1 MRKWLPLL
9 AVCLGNFM
17 LLLDVTIVNVALPDV
32 ADDLGTSFGSLQ
44 WVVDGYTLALAA
56 LVLAAGS
63 VADVFGHR
71 RTYLAGL
78 GLFAA
83 SSLASALAPA
93 VGALVAARAVQGLGG
108 ALMLATSF
116 ALLNASYA
124 GRERGIAY
132 GVWGAVSG
140 GASAIGPVV
149 GGLLTDAGSW
159 RWVFLVNLPISV
171 LAVVLTALR
180 VPPGSGRGRLA
191 DLDVPGVLTFS
202 AATAALTAGL
212 IAADEH
218 GWTAPRAWVPL
229 VAAPVLMLSFVVVER
244 RSARPLLDLTLLHR
258 APFVGVMAGAMLLTF
273 AAFGSYPYLSL
284 WLQSVD
290 GLSAVQAGS
299 ATVPLSATA
308 FVVALGTGRYLQRLR
323 PGTVIGCGLLLVGA
337 GALVNAALVHGGAGW
352 ASMVPG
358 FVVAGIGSG
367 LATPTLGAAAAG
379 SVPIERAGMAAG
391 VLNTMRQLG
400 LTFGIA
406 VLGGVFATRAT
417 HVLGGRGVADPTG
430 VGREVSGGQARQ
442 LLDALPGPA
451 RSALTAAIRAAA
463 VDGVQATFLVC
474 GVAGVLAGVLVL
486 ALHRSRPAVSEAL
499 PDLVDE
505 PSAA

>member
-32 ADDLGTSFGSLQ
+32 AADLGTSFGALQ

-56 LVLAAGS
+56 LVLAVGS

-71 RTYLAGL
+71 RTYLVGL
-78 GLFAA
+78 VVFAA
-83 SSLASALAPA
+83 SSLVSALAPTA
-93 VGALVAARAVQGLGG
+93 GTLVAARAVQGLGG
-108 ALMLATSF
+108 AAMLATSF
-116 ALLNASYA
+116 ALLNASYE
-124 GRERGIAY
+124 GRDRGVAY

-140 GASAIGPVV
+140 GAAAIGPLV

-159 RWVFLVNLPISV
+159 RWVFLVNLPVSV
-171 LAVVLTALR
+171 GAIALTALAVR
-180 VPPGSGRGRLA
+180 PGRGRGRLA
-191 DLDVPGVLTFS
+191 DLDVPGVVLFS
-202 AATAALTAGL
+202 AAAAALTAGL

-218 GWTAPRAWVPL
+218 GWSARGAWLPL
-229 VAAPVLMLSFVVVER
+229 AVTPVLLFAFVRVEV
-244 RSARPLLDLTLLHR
+244 RSPRPLLDLSLLRR
-258 APFVGVMAGAMLLTF
+258 APFVAVMAGAMLLTF
-273 AAFGSYPYLSL
+273 AAFGTYPYISL
-284 WLQSVD
+284 WLQSVA

-308 FVVALGTGRYLQRLR
+308 FVVALGAGRHLHRVR
-323 PGTVIGCGLLLVGA
+323 PGTVIGVGLLLVGA
-337 GALVNAALVHGGAGW
+337 GALVNAALVHGDAGW
-352 ASMVPG
+352 ASMLPG
-358 FVVAGIGSG
+358 FVVTGIGSG

-406 VLGGVFATRAT
+406 VLGGVFASRVTG
-417 HVLGGRGVADPTG
+417 VLAGHGVADPAG
-430 VGREVSGGQARQ
+430 VAREVSGGQTHQ
-442 LLDALPGPA
+442 VLGTWPGPT
-451 RSALTAAIRAAA
+451 RSALEAGIRAAA

-474 GVAGVLAGVLVL
+474 GLAGLAAGVLVL
-486 ALHRSRPAVSEAL
+486 VLHRPRPAASVVLADAVE
-499 PDLVDE
+499 E
-505 PSAA
+505 TSAA

>member
-17 LLLDVTIVNVALPDV
+17 LLLDVTVVNVALPDV
-32 ADDLGTSFGSLQ
+32 AADLHTGFGSLQ
-44 WVVDGYTLALAA
+44 WVVDGYTLVLAA

-71 RTYLAGL
+71 RSYLVGL
-78 GLFAA
+78 GVFAL
-83 SSLASALAPA
+83 SSLASALAPTA
-93 VGALVAARAVQGLGG
+93 GALVAARAVQGVGG
-108 ALMLATSF
+108 AAMLATSF
-116 ALLNASYA
+116 ALLNSSYEP
-124 GRERGIAY
+124 RDRGIAY

-140 GASAIGPVV
+140 GASAVGPIV
-149 GGLLTDAGSW
+149 GGLLTDVGSW
-159 RWVFLVNLPISV
+159 RWVFLVNLPVSL
-171 LAVVLTALR
+171 LAVVLTALTIPR
-180 VPPGSGRGRLA
+180 GRGRGRLA
-191 DLDVPGVLTFS
+191 DLDLPGVVTFS
-202 AATAALTAGL
+202 AAAAALTAGL
-212 IAADEH
+212 IAADQH
-218 GWTAPRAWVPL
+218 GWSAPGSRWPL
-229 VAAPVLMLSFVVVER
+229 VAAPLLLLVFVVVER
-244 RSARPLLDLTLLHR
+244 RSPRPLLDLSLLRR

-273 AAFGSYPYLSL
+273 AAFGTYPYLSL
-284 WLQSVD
+284 WLQSVA

-308 FVVALGTGRYLQRLR
+308 FVVALVTGRYLQRFS

-337 GALVNAALVHGGAGW
+337 GGLVNAALVHGGAGW

-358 FVVAGIGSG
+358 FVVTGIGAG

-391 VLNTMRQLG
+391 ALNTMRQLG

-406 VLGGVFATRAT
+406 VLGGVFASRVTD
-417 HVLGGRGVADPTG
+417 VLSGRGVADPAG

-442 LLDALPGPA
+442 VLDTLPESA
-451 RSALTAAIRAAA
+451 RSALQAGVRAAA
-463 VDGVQATFLVC
+463 VDGVQATFAVC
-474 GVAGVLAGVLVL
+474 GVAGLVAGVLVL
-486 ALHRSRPAVSEAL
+486 VLHRPRPSASAAVA
-499 PDLVDE
+499 DLAEE